1 MNEIKSDS
9 KINFVTLRYQNK
21 ILIGNVLAMNGSM
34 TIENNALIMKIF
46 EKQILQINDEMKNY
60 I

>member
-34 TIENNALIMKIF
+34 TIENSALIMKIF